1 MAKDMIEK
9 IASAEKEGENLI
21 KEAEQ
26 KATAMLE
33 EAKEEALRQ
42 YASVCRQ
49 TDADFAKI
57 IDEANE
63 SAKQIAEAA
72 VRRGWAEGEKL
83 SAIADKKREEAV
95 SLSTELIF
103 S

>member
-26 KATAMLE
+26 KAAAMLE
-33 EAKEEALRQ
+33 EAKKTASDQ
-42 YASVCRQ
+42 YAGVCRQ

-63 SAKQIAEAA
+63 AAKQTAELA
-72 VRRGWAEGEKL
+72 VRRGWTEGEKL
-83 SAIADKKREEAV
+83 SAIADKKRDEAV
-95 SLSTELIF
+95 ALATEIIF